1 MRILGLTSFKHD
13 TSAALLEDGVVR
25 AAIENDKL
33 VRHPTRGVPDN
44 AIQFC
49 LDDAKITLNELDA
62 IVLATDPIRGWLR
75 RSVAQAAF
83 SRIAPLAAARCQAD
97 EIGRLARE
105 IGELRT
111 LKQLKQRAAAGAKVT
126 TVDHHTCHAA
136 SAFFQSPFERALIVT
151 LDNEGDGLSG
161 TVSVGQGTKLRVL
174 KRIPFTDSLARIYSE
189 VTRLVGFRAHKDEHK
204 TQWFSLEGE
213 PTFKDVF
220 LEMMRKPGDPL
231 PCLNHSFF
239 EPRAGQLV
247 FSNKFYEAI
256 KNPATGQLVG
266 DHSRA
271 LASSI
276 QQACSEIVTDLI
288 AHFLKSE
295 NLNQVCLAGGFFQNL
310 LVVAHLEDK
319 FRSGNVFVPPAPGN
333 AGTAVGAGLLFWH
346 HRQQKP
352 RAQRMPSVF
361 LGPKFKPQEIKDVL
375 DNSKARY
382 SLQNTETR
390 KLDAAVELLKAGK
403 IVGWYQGAAEF
414 GPRALGNRS
423 VLASPWAAFIKE
435 NLNDYI
441 KHREWFRPFAL
452 AVPEEDCDVYF
463 EASSLCRV
471 MNSLGRA
478 RTDCDPTVRGFSL
491 PDGRIRLHLV
501 ERNSNPLFWR
511 LLKRFGECSPAPILL
526 NTSFNLFGEPLVVT
540 PRDAIRSYFCSGI
553 DALVIDNF
561 ALSKHGAAQVVAG
574 TRAPAIS
581 EPAVFGRSE

>member
-13 TSAALLEDGVVR
+13 TAAALLEDGVVR
-25 AAIENDKL
+25 TAIENDKL

-49 LDDAKITLNELDA
+49 LDDAKITLNELDT

-75 RSVAQAAF
+75 RSVAQATL
-83 SRIAPLAAARCQAD
+83 SHIAPLAAARCQAD

-105 IGELRT
+105 IGDLRT
-111 LKQLKQRAAAGAKVT
+111 LKQLKQRAAARAKVT
-126 TVDHHTCHAA
+126 TLDHHACHAA

-161 TVSVGQGTKLRVL
+161 TVAVGQGTKLREL
-174 KRIPFTDSLARIYSE
+174 KRIPFTDSLAWIYSE

-204 TQWFSLEGE
+204 TQWLSLEGE

-220 LEMMRKPGDPL
+220 LGMMRKPGDPL

-239 EPRAGQLV
+239 ESRTGQLV

-256 KNPATGQLVG
+256 KCPATSELDG

-288 AHFLKSE
+288 THFLKTE
-295 NLNQVCLAGGFFQNL
+295 NLDQVCLAGGFFQNL

-346 HRQQKP
+346 HQQQKL
-352 RAQRMPSVF
+352 RAQTMPSVF

-452 AVPEEDCDVYF
+452 AVPEEDCDNYF

-491 PDGRIRLHLV
+491 PDGRIRLHVV
-501 ERNSNPLFWR
+501 ERSSNPLFWR

-574 TRAPAIS
+574 TRAAAMS